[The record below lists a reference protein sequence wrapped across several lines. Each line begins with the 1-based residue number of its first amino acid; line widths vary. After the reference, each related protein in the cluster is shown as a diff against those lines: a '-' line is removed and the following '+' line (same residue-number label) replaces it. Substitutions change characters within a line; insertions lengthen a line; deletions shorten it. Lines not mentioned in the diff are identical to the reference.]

1 MTETGN
7 RVTSAHRQ
15 HQTDERR
22 AMQMLVAV
30 GFFAATVVAVVGA
43 VAIADQLTGLDV
55 LAAVARYARGL

>member
-1 MTETGN
+1 MRN
-7 RVTSAHRQ
+7 AHRQ

-30 GFFAATVVAVVGA
+30 GFFAAAVVAVIGA

-55 LAAVARYARGL
+55 LAAVVQYARGL